1 MLKLSANL
9 HRQEPFRASG
19 HGKGEQPQE
28 QKKQRIRCLLA
39 AIKESGRSRNLES
52 GRRCHSAALE
62 HGDDSNV
69 YVASSLVDMYGKCG
83 SMADAR
89 KIFDRMQRPDVV
101 SLTSL
106 VLGYAENGEAQEA
119 LRLFQLMKGGCE
131 PNARTFVA
139 GLKACS
145 SLAAREEAKVRGSEI
160 VKVVSL
166 ERGREIHSQAS
177 KFGFDTD
184 VFVCNTLIDMYS
196 KCGSMVDARNVF
208 DTMQRDT
215 ISWNVLMLGYVGSK
229 DGEAALR
236 LLSAMKAENKHFPD
250 NRTFVAAA
258 KACTALAIKE
268 DGRELN
274 GRIVKV
280 RSLESANAVHSQAKS
295 AGYESNIFVANTLVD
310 TYAKCGSMVDARR
323 VFEAIAQQ
331 RDVIS
336 WTALI
341 LGYAENGQGS
351 VALDLFEAMQAYGC
365 APNALT
371 YVATLKACSSLASRE
386 TEPRAKM
393 VLLEKTMAIHSR
405 AARAKHDSDN
415 FIANTLVDAYA
426 KCGSLPDSQR
436 VFDRI
441 SRRDVVSWTALILG
455 HAESDHPQVALELF
469 SGLEDC
475 YVNSLT
481 FVAALKACTNQAA
494 REEGRGIGGKLVK
507 MRSLETAF
515 WIHQQAANKSCD
527 LDVVLGNTL
536 LDLYANCGSLPD
548 ARRLF
553 DRLPARSV
561 VSWNA
566 MMLGYAE
573 NKEAESALELFSLM
587 EKSCQPTSRT
597 FVAAL
602 KACAVLAEAEEGRE
616 LEGKV
621 AKMCAL
627 EKGIAVHLRASSY
640 GFQWDLFVANSLV
653 DMYAKCGSMVDSRR
667 VFDGMRRHDVV
678 SWNSLISGYA
688 DNDQG
693 EAALELFVP
702 MELEGCAHDSRTF
715 LASLKACGCVGALD
729 IGRTLHG
736 KIRELGLDSDVVI
749 ATSLVDFYG
758 KCGSMVDAEQVF
770 SSIVTKDIVAWNA
783 LLTGYSRQGDTE
795 ALFQAFDRMMASRP
809 RVRPDG
815 VTFLCVLTAC
825 SHSGLVEQG
834 KRYFEA
840 MKSIHGLDPG
850 MEHYHCLV
858 DILGRSNRLEE
869 AVAMV
874 KEMPVVAN
882 IVSWTTVLSACQ
894 KWKNIE
900 VAKVAFDAL
909 LELDEEQPAARVL
922 MANIY
927 GSVGMWDAKA
937 RVLQEA

>member
-1 MLKLSANL
+1 
-9 HRQEPFRASG
+9 
-19 HGKGEQPQE
+19 
-28 QKKQRIRCLLA
+28 
-39 AIKESGRSRNLES
+39 
-52 GRRCHSAALE
+52 
-62 HGDDSNV
+62 
-69 YVASSLVDMYGKCG
+69 MYGKCG

-145 SLAAREEAKVRGSEI
+145 SLAAREEAK
-160 VKVVSL
+160 
-166 ERGREIHSQAS
+166 
-177 KFGFDTD
+177 
-184 VFVCNTLIDMYS
+184 
-196 KCGSMVDARNVF
+196 
-208 DTMQRDT
+208 
-215 ISWNVLMLGYVGSK
+215 
-229 DGEAALR
+229 
-236 LLSAMKAENKHFPD
+236 
-250 NRTFVAAA
+250 
-258 KACTALAIKE
+258 
-268 DGRELN
+268 
-274 GRIVKV
+274 
-280 RSLESANAVHSQAKS
+280 
-295 AGYESNIFVANTLVD
+295 
-310 TYAKCGSMVDARR
+310 
-323 VFEAIAQQ
+323 
-331 RDVIS
+331 
-336 WTALI
+336 
-341 LGYAENGQGS
+341 
-351 VALDLFEAMQAYGC
+351 
-365 APNALT
+365 
-371 YVATLKACSSLASRE
+371 
-386 TEPRAKM
+386 
-393 VLLEKTMAIHSR
+393 KTMAIHSR

-481 FVAALKACTNQAA
+481 F
-494 REEGRGIGGKLVK
+494 
-507 MRSLETAF
+507 
-515 WIHQQAANKSCD
+515 
-527 LDVVLGNTL
+527 
-536 LDLYANCGSLPD
+536 
-548 ARRLF
+548 
-553 DRLPARSV
+553 
-561 VSWNA
+561 
-566 MMLGYAE
+566 
-573 NKEAESALELFSLM
+573 
-587 EKSCQPTSRT
+587 
-597 FVAAL
+597 
-602 KACAVLAEAEEGRE
+602 
-616 LEGKV
+616 
-621 AKMCAL
+621 
-627 EKGIAVHLRASSY
+627 
-640 GFQWDLFVANSLV
+640 WDLFVANSLV